1 MIYGRGVGSVT
12 TLKTFQTWKTDGSSY
27 SDTERFLKTI
37 LIIISYVGIKLKSL
51 TYSLMAQYY
60 ENSFIIFN
68 GALSILLLQRSN
80 SSTMVQ

>member
-60 ENSFIIFN
+60 ENSFITLRGPRKSRN
-68 GALSILLLQRSN
+68 
-80 SSTMVQ
+80 

>member
-51 TYSLMAQYY
+51 TYSLKAQYY